1 METKENMFD
10 EKNVELVPFEGEEI
24 VERNRNI
31 FDEDT
36 IVLNEVIDKIK
47 EISVGGS
54 LNE

>member
-1 METKENMFD
+1 MEIKENVFD
-10 EKNVELVPFEGEEI
+10 EKNVELVPFEGEESI
-24 VERNRNI
+24 ERNRNI

-47 EISVGGS
+47 EINIGGN